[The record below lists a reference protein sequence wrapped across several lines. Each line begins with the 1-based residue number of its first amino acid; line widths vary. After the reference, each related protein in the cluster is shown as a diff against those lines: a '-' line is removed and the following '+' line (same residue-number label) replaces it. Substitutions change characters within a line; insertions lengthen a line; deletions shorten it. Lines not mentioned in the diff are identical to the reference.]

1 MPKNLLFFKFDFNSN
16 KTNVFIYLHTLKTT
30 FKRDYIFYCL
40 RFCRRKCARNCHK
53 LCYFSIWYVFYW
65 RYIFHR
71 NRIQAYWKLYHVFW
85 RVWIFKKL
93 SKLFIFKHRWQ
104 TKLNFYYMSVT
115 TSVTTKYN
123 LGSVFTHG
131 KDDENVTTEVYSVG
145 VDEDMCC
152 YEDRLS
158 MFKEETLHVMKGMV
172 NANQCSSP
180 LESLPCKNIVKIFIH
195 VQLAM

>member
-1 MPKNLLFFKFDFNSN
+1 MPI
-16 KTNVFIYLHTLKTT
+16 NVPLH
-30 FKRDYIFYCL
+30 FY
-40 RFCRRKCARNCHK
+40 
-53 LCYFSIWYVFYW
+53 
-65 RYIFHR
+65 
-71 NRIQAYWKLYHVFW
+71 
-85 RVWIFKKL
+85 
-93 SKLFIFKHRWQ
+93 
-104 TKLNFYYMSVT
+104 
-115 TSVTTKYN
+115 
-123 LGSVFTHG
+123 G